1 MKKWGI
7 GREKYLT
14 AAGIK
19 ERFSDQTIFAV
30 LLLILWFLVF
40 LWKG

>member
-7 GREKYLT
+7 DHQRYLT

-19 ERFSDQTIFAV
+19 GRFSDQTIFAV
-30 LLLILWFLVF
+30 LLLLLWFLVF